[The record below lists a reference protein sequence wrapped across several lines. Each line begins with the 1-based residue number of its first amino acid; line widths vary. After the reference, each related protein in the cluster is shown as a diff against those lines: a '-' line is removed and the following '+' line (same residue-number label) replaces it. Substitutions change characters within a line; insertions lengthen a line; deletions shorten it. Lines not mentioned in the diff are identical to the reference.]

1 MSNKELAAS
10 IIDLVGGTSN
20 ISRAAHCMTRLRL
33 NLKNNDLIRLKEIEN
48 LKGVLG
54 AQIQNQQLQIIIGPQ
69 VGSLYNEIAA
79 QANVS
84 ESPDTGKGKQKL
96 VTRLLDTLS
105 GIFLPVIP
113 AIAGAGM
120 LKAIIALLKVANLV
134 ALDSYTFQ
142 LFNMMADC
150 IFYFLPFF
158 LAVSSAKIFK
168 TNAILAVALAA
179 AILHPTF
186 TGFVS
191 AGDVTAIEFF
201 GLPVRL
207 VNYSYSVVPIV
218 LSVWALSYVYR
229 FVDKH
234 MPNVMKVIF
243 TPTVVLLIMIPLELV
258 VLGPLGSY
266 AGSALTSFITYLF
279 SVNAFIAGFVMS
291 LIRPLTVMTGMHQGF
306 TPVVFQNLAELGY
319 DMLLPT
325 MMMSTMAQFGA
336 TAAMYFR
343 VKNKEKKSLIVSA
356 SFSAIMGI
364 TEPAL
369 YGVLISYKKA
379 FIAACL
385 GGALGG
391 GYISMTHFHLLSF
404 ASSSIVSLPLYFQ
417 SNVPNVLIAIAISI
431 VSAFVLT
438 LVLERTDESGA
449 DGIEGQT
456 VMGSADGGLG
466 AGTSAAGLG
475 TGSSAD
481 AGLGAGSSA
490 AGLTHDTI
498 LTAPVSGRI
507 TALSEVNDNTFAS
520 GILGDGFA
528 IIPEDG
534 NVYAPVD
541 GTVTALYS
549 SKHAIGITSADGLEV
564 LIHIGLNTVQLEGK
578 HFEAFVKSGEKVAK
592 GQKLI
597 SFDLEAVKE
606 QYDPITPVLVL
617 NTSKTLTL
625 LKTFNDT
632 VSANTAAMQ
641 VQY

>member
-10 IIDLVGGTSN
+10 IIDLVGGTNN
-20 ISRAAHCMTRLRL
+20 ISRVAHCMTRLRL

-79 QANVS
+79 QASVS
-84 ESPDTGKGKQKL
+84 GSPDTGKGKQKL

-134 ALDSYTFQ
+134 SLDSYTFQ

-191 AGDVTAIEFF
+191 AGDLTAIEFF

-229 FVDKH
+229 FVDEH
-234 MPNVMKVIF
+234 MPNVLKVIF

-438 LVLERTDESGA
+438 LVLERTDGSDAAGIADQTAGGPGTGA
-449 DGIEGQT
+449 
-456 VMGSADGGLG
+456 SAASPGLA
-466 AGTSAAGLG
+466 AGTPAA
-475 TGSSAD
+475 A
-481 AGLGAGSSA
+481 AGLGAGASA
-490 AGLTHDTI
+490 ASGLTHDTI

-541 GTVTALYS
+541 GTITALYS
-549 SKHAIGITSADGLEV
+549 SKHAIGITSTDGLEV
-564 LIHIGLNTVQLEGK
+564 LIHIGINTVQLEGK
-578 HFEAFVKSGEKVAK
+578 HFDAFVKSGDTVAK

-597 SFDLEAVKE
+597 SFDLDAVKE

-617 NTSKTLTL
+617 NSNKTLTL
-625 LKTFNDT
+625 LRKFNDT

>member
-10 IIDLVGGTSN
+10 IIDLVGGTNN

-79 QANVS
+79 QASVS
-84 ESPDTGKGKQKL
+84 GSPDTGKGKQKL

-134 ALDSYTFQ
+134 SLDSYTFQ

-191 AGDVTAIEFF
+191 AGDLTAIEFF

-229 FVDKH
+229 FVDEH
-234 MPNVMKVIF
+234 MPNVLKVIF

-438 LVLERTDESGA
+438 LVLERTDGSDAAGIA
-449 DGIEGQT
+449 DQT
-456 VMGSADGGLG
+456 AGGPG
-466 AGTSAAGLG
+466 AGASAA
-475 TGSSAD
+475 S
-481 AGLGAGSSA
+481 
-490 AGLTHDTI
+490 GLTHDTI

-549 SKHAIGITSADGLEV
+549 SKHAIGITSTDGLEV
-564 LIHIGLNTVQLEGK
+564 LIHIGINTVQLEGK
-578 HFEAFVKSGEKVAK
+578 HFDAFVKSGDTVAK

-597 SFDLEAVKE
+597 SFDLDAVKE

-617 NTSKTLTL
+617 NSNKTLTL
-625 LKTFNDT
+625 LRKFNDT